1 MKENWNISG
10 LILEGISGTGKTA
23 IFDRLIRTS
32 PFVKKNHMTSIILSE
47 HHTQRILEKKDR
59 EQGLTIDDNKS
70 LLNNHLSYL
79 ESLSERLE
87 QMDWCD
93 KNKTDM
99 RVPYIL
105 ERFHL
110 THVYQYDHLNWED
123 VEGIDRR
130 LAALNGHLC
139 LFTTNKDQLS
149 ERLFR
154 KPDPSWQNYLKR
166 FGNSREAIVDHFL
179 KQQDY
184 LLEIAEKSVL
194 KKRIIDTSTAD
205 VEVIAI
211 EILEFWDLN

>member
-23 IFDRLIRTS
+23 IFDRLVRTT
-32 PFVKKNHMTSIILSE
+32 PFVEKNHLTSIILSE

-59 EQGLTIDDNKS
+59 EQGLTIDDNIS
-70 LLNNHLSYL
+70 LLNNHVTYL

-87 QMDWCD
+87 MMDWCD
-93 KNKTDM
+93 KNMTDM
-99 RVPYIL
+99 RVPYIF

-110 THVYQYDHLNWED
+110 THVYQYDHLCWED
-123 VEGIDRR
+123 VEGIDKR

-154 KPDPSWQNYLKR
+154 KPDPSWHSYLRR
-166 FGNSREAIVDHFL
+166 FGNSRDEIVDHFL
-179 KQQDY
+179 QQQDS
-184 LLEIAEKSVL
+184 LLEFSERSVL
-194 KKRIIDTSTAD
+194 RKRIIDTSTAD
-205 VEVIAI
+205 VEEIAK

>member
-23 IFDRLIRTS
+23 IFDRLVRTT
-32 PFVKKNHMTSIILSE
+32 PFVEKNHLTSIILSE

-59 EQGLTIDDNKS
+59 EQGLTIDDNIS
-70 LLNNHLSYL
+70 LLNNHVTYL

-87 QMDWCD
+87 MMDWCD
-93 KNKTDM
+93 KNMTDM
-99 RVPYIL
+99 RVPYIF

-110 THVYQYDHLNWED
+110 THAYQYDHLSWED
-123 VEGIDRR
+123 VEVIDKR

-154 KPDPSWQNYLKR
+154 KPDPSWHSYLRR
-166 FGNSREAIVDHFL
+166 FGNSRDEIVDHFL
-179 KQQDY
+179 QQQDS
-184 LLEIAEKSVL
+184 LLEFSERSVL
-194 KKRIIDTSTAD
+194 RKRIIDTSTAD
-205 VEVIAI
+205 VEEIAK